1 MSDVIQFTGE
11 LETILNNVC
20 TKKFKKTL
28 LKKFDKHT
36 NIRLRLEVIDEYAE
50 RMQKSMKGLEKNE
63 QI

>member
-36 NIRLRLEVIDEYAE
+36 NIRLRLEVIDDYAE
-50 RMQKSMKGLEKNE
+50 RIYG
-63 QI
+63 